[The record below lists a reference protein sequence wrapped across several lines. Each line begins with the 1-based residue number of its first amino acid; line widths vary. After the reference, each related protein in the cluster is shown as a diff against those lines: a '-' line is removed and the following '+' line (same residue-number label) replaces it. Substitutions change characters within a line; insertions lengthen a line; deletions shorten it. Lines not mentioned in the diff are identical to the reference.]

1 MLIFVKSQSDSS
13 TTFLLFSGI
22 ECWACSTDGFDP
34 DMHSEC
40 IDDPEIGRKVTC
52 SSDQTHCYDLTA
64 GFSEH
69 DQPAEQLEDAQQS
82 CQPRHQP
89 S

>member
-1 MLIFVKSQSDSS
+1 MKVLFS
-13 TTFLLFSGI
+13 TIFLLASYFCHVQSKQNYFDLKKFCTRNILLSGI

-52 SSDQTHCYDLTA
+52 SSDQTHCYVTRILSP
-64 GFSEH
+64 G
-69 DQPAEQLEDAQQS
+69 
-82 CQPRHQP
+82 PRN
-89 S
+89 